1 MLGYVEIIITGF
13 IVNDKCLYFKKLTI
27 SLELDFITQNSIIYV
42 LMAWVVIIV
51 IAKALKFEKYGFEL
65 KAYSLVYKNKSVNE
79 LLIKILGRT
88 KRGIKV
94 FADLS
99 VIAGFI
105 MMGFAFYFLLNN
117 VSNYFV
123 AQSNFSELTVLIP
136 GVTLTSAPAITYF
149 LLSIPIVLV
158 VHEGAHGI
166 VAALEKIKIKTGGFA
181 IFIALFAGF
190 VEPDEEEFE
199 KAKKISKLRV
209 IGAGAT
215 SNVLFAIVLGAI
227 MLTNPL
233 FGMVIE
239 SIPLF
244 GDPILDT
251 FYVLSQ
257 GVLIISIIPNSGAEQ
272 AGLLPN
278 DIITSIN
285 DIPTHGPA
293 DFPILNPGEMASVSV
308 IRDGQVL
315 EFGLEVMSDPANPE
329 RGLIGIM
336 RDTSIPYK
344 PVMNF
349 IDWTNV
355 DFNISM
361 FLVWLWMISFFI
373 GIINML
379 PLPILDGGKFIHTI
393 IDKRFSD
400 KSVNI
405 VMWGI
410 YAFTFVLFGLNI
422 ALSYLKSGW
431 FTI

>member
-1 MLGYVEIIITGF
+1 
-13 IVNDKCLYFKKLTI
+13 
-27 SLELDFITQNSIIYV
+27 
-42 LMAWVVIIV
+42 MAWVIIIV
-51 IAKALKFEKYGFEL
+51 VAKALKLEKYGFEL
-65 KAYSLVYKNKSVNE
+65 KAYSLVYKNKGVNDT
-79 LLIKILGRT
+79 LIKVLGRT
-88 KRGIKV
+88 KRSVKV

-136 GVTLTSAPAITYF
+136 GVTLTSPEAITYF

-158 VHEGAHGI
+158 MHEGAHGI

-181 IFIALFAGF
+181 IFIAMFAGF

-215 SNVLFAIVLGAI
+215 SNVLFAIVLGII
-227 MLTNPL
+227 MLTNPV
-233 FGMVIE
+233 FGMIVE

-244 GDPILDT
+244 GEPILNT
-251 FYVLSQ
+251 FYELSS
-257 GVLIISIIPNSGAEQ
+257 GVLILSTMENSGAEQ
-272 AGLLPN
+272 AGLLGN

-285 DIPTHGPA
+285 DIPIRGPA
-293 DFPILNPGEMASVSV
+293 DFPILDPGDTATVS
-308 IRDGQVL
+308 ILRDGQEM
-315 EFGLEVMSDPANPE
+315 EFGVEIMSSPDDPE

-336 RDTSIPYK
+336 RDNSIPYK

-349 IDWTNV
+349 IDWSNV

-361 FLVWLWMISFFI
+361 FLLWLWMISFFI

-393 IDKRFSD
+393 IDKRFSE
-400 KSVNI
+400 KSVNV
-405 VMWGI
+405 VMWVI
-410 YAFTFVLFGLNI
+410 YGFTFALFGLNI

>member
-1 MLGYVEIIITGF
+1 MIITGF
-13 IVNDKCLYFKKLTI
+13 IVTDKCTYFKKLTI
-27 SLELDFITQNSIIYV
+27 NLELDFITQNAIIYV
-42 LMAWVVIIV
+42 LIAWVIIFV
-51 IAKALKFEKYGFEL
+51 TAKGLKLQKYGVEI
-65 KAYSLVYKNKSVNE
+65 KPYSLVYKNKQVNSI
-79 LLIKILGRT
+79 LIKILSRT
-88 KRGIKV
+88 KRVIRV

-99 VIAGFI
+99 VIAGFL
-105 MMGFAFYFLLNN
+105 MMGYAFYFLLNN
-117 VSNYFV
+117 ISNFFV
-123 AQSNFSELTVLIP
+123 AQDEFSELTVLIP
-136 GVTLTSAPAITYF
+136 GVTLTSAPAIAFF

-158 VHEGAHGI
+158 MHEGAHGI

-190 VEPDEEEFE
+190 VEPDEEDFD

-215 SNVLFAIVLGAI
+215 SNVMFAIVLGAI
-227 MLTNPL
+227 MLTNPI
-233 FGMVIE
+233 FGMVLE

-244 GDPILDT
+244 GEVILNV
-251 FYVLSQ
+251 FYELSQ
-257 GVLIISIIPNSGAEQ
+257 GVLVLSIIENSGAEQ
-272 AGLLPN
+272 AGMQAN

-285 DIPTHGPA
+285 GIPIHGPI
-293 DFPILNPGEMASVSV
+293 DFPSLNPGETASVTV
-308 IRDGQVL
+308 LRDSQTL
-315 EFGLEVMSDPANPE
+315 EFGVDIMPAPEDPE

-336 RDTSIPYK
+336 RDNSIPYK

-355 DFNISM
+355 DFNVSM
-361 FLVWLWMISFFI
+361 FLLWLWMISFFI

-379 PLPILDGGKFIHTI
+379 PLPILDGGKFVHTI
-393 IDKRFSD
+393 IDKRISD
-400 KSVNI
+400 NAVNG

-422 ALSYLKSGW
+422 ALSYMKSGW

>member
-1 MLGYVEIIITGF
+1 
-13 IVNDKCLYFKKLTI
+13 
-27 SLELDFITQNSIIYV
+27 
-42 LMAWVVIIV
+42 MAWVIV
-51 IAKALKFEKYGFEL
+51 IVVAKALKLEKYGFEL
-65 KAYSLVYKNKSVNE
+65 KAYSLVYKNKGVNDT
-79 LLIKILGRT
+79 LIKVLGRT
-88 KRGIKV
+88 KRSVKV

-136 GVTLTSAPAITYF
+136 GVTLTSPEAITYF

-158 VHEGAHGI
+158 MHEGAHGI

-181 IFIALFAGF
+181 IFIAMFAGF

-215 SNVLFAIVLGAI
+215 SNVLFAIVLGII
-227 MLTNPL
+227 MLTNPV
-233 FGMVIE
+233 FGMIVE

-244 GDPILDT
+244 GEPILNT
-251 FYVLSQ
+251 FYELSS
-257 GVLIISIIPNSGAEQ
+257 GVLILSTMENSGAEQ
-272 AGLLPN
+272 AGLLGN

-285 DIPTHGPA
+285 DIPIRGPA
-293 DFPILNPGEMASVSV
+293 DFPILDPGDTATVS
-308 IRDGQVL
+308 ILRDGQEM
-315 EFGLEVMSDPANPE
+315 EFGVEIMSSPDDPE

-336 RDTSIPYK
+336 RDNSIPYK

-349 IDWTNV
+349 IDWSNV

-361 FLVWLWMISFFI
+361 FLLWLWMISFFI

-393 IDKRFSD
+393 IDKRFSE
-400 KSVNI
+400 KSVNV
-405 VMWGI
+405 VMWVI
-410 YAFTFVLFGLNI
+410 YGFTFALFGLNI

>member
-1 MLGYVEIIITGF
+1 MIITGF
-13 IVNDKCLYFKKLTI
+13 IVTDKWLYLKKLTI
-27 SLELDFITQNSIIYV
+27 NLELDNLLAQNSIIYV

-51 IAKALKFEKYGFEL
+51 IAKALKLEKYGFEL
-65 KAYSLVYKNKSVNE
+65 KAYSLVYKNKSVNDV
-79 LLIKILGRT
+79 LIKILGRT
-88 KRGIKV
+88 ERGIKV
-94 FADLS
+94 FANIS
-99 VIAGFI
+99 VIAGFL

-158 VHEGAHGI
+158 IHEGAHGI

-181 IFIALFAGF
+181 VFIALFAGF
-190 VEPDEEEFE
+190 VEPDEEEFD

-215 SNVLFAIVLGAI
+215 SNVMFAIVLGAI
-227 MLTNPL
+227 MLTNPI
-233 FGMVIE
+233 FGMVLE

-244 GDPILDT
+244 GEVILDT
-251 FYVLSQ
+251 FYEVSQ
-257 GVLIISIIPNSGAEQ
+257 GVLILSIIENSGAEQ
-272 AGLLPN
+272 AGLLAN
-278 DIITSIN
+278 DVITTIN
-285 DIPTHGPA
+285 DTPIHGPA
-293 DFPILNPGEMASVSV
+293 DFPILNPGEIASVSV
-308 IRDGQVL
+308 LRDGQAL
-315 EFGLEVMSDPANPE
+315 EFGLEVMASPDDPQ

-336 RDTSIPYK
+336 RDNSIPYK
-344 PVMNF
+344 PVMDF
-349 IDWTNV
+349 IDWTSV

-361 FLVWLWMISFFI
+361 FLLWLWMISFFI

-393 IDKRFSD
+393 VDKRFSD

-410 YAFTFVLFGLNI
+410 YAFTFALFGLNI

>member
-1 MLGYVEIIITGF
+1 
-13 IVNDKCLYFKKLTI
+13 
-27 SLELDFITQNSIIYV
+27 
-42 LMAWVVIIV
+42 MAWVVIIV

-79 LLIKILGRT
+79 ILIKVLGRT
-88 KRGIKV
+88 ERGIKV
-94 FADLS
+94 FANIS
-99 VIAGFI
+99 VIAGFL

-158 VHEGAHGI
+158 IHEGAHGI

-190 VEPDEEEFE
+190 VEPDEEEFD

-215 SNVLFAIVLGAI
+215 SNVMFAIVLGAI
-227 MLTNPL
+227 MLTNPI
-233 FGMVIE
+233 FGMVLE

-244 GDPILDT
+244 GEPILNT
-251 FYVLSQ
+251 FYEVSQ
-257 GVLIISIIPNSGAEQ
+257 GVLILSIIENSGAEQ
-272 AGLLPN
+272 AGLLAN
-278 DIITSIN
+278 DVITTIN
-285 DIPTHGPA
+285 DIPIHGPA
-293 DFPILNPGEMASVSV
+293 DFPILNPGETASVS
-308 IRDGQVL
+308 ILRDGQAL
-315 EFGLEVMSDPANPE
+315 EFGLEVMASPDDPQ

-336 RDTSIPYK
+336 RDNSIPYK
-344 PVMNF
+344 PVMDF
-349 IDWTNV
+349 IDWSNV

-361 FLVWLWMISFFI
+361 FLLWLWMISFFI

-410 YAFTFVLFGLNI
+410 YAFTFALFGLNI

>member
-1 MLGYVEIIITGF
+1 
-13 IVNDKCLYFKKLTI
+13 
-27 SLELDFITQNSIIYV
+27 
-42 LMAWVVIIV
+42 MAWVGIIV
-51 IAKALKFEKYGFEL
+51 VAKALKLEKYGFEL
-65 KAYSLVYKNKSVNE
+65 KAYSLVYKNKSVNDV
-79 LLIKILGRT
+79 LIKVLGRT

-99 VIAGFI
+99 VIAGFL

-123 AQSNFSELTVLIP
+123 APDGFSELTVLIP

-158 VHEGAHGI
+158 MHEGAHGI

-227 MLTNPL
+227 MLTNPI
-233 FGMVIE
+233 FGMVLE

-244 GDPILDT
+244 GDVILNT
-251 FYVLSQ
+251 FYELSQ
-257 GVLIISIIPNSGAEQ
+257 GVLILSIMENSGAEQ
-272 AGLLPN
+272 AGLLAN
-278 DIITSIN
+278 DIITTIN
-285 DIPTHGPA
+285 DVQIYGPA
-293 DFPILNPGEMASVSV
+293 DFPVLNPGEMASVTV
-308 IRDGQVL
+308 LRDGQAL
-315 EFGLEVMSDPANPE
+315 EFGLEVMASPDDPE

-336 RDTSIPYK
+336 RDNAIPYN

-361 FLVWLWMISFFI
+361 FLLWLWMISFFI

-379 PLPILDGGKFIHTI
+379 PLPILDGGKFIHII
-393 IDKRFSD
+393 IDKRISD
-400 KSVNI
+400 KAVNG

-410 YAFTFVLFGLNI
+410 YGFTFALFGLNI
-422 ALSYLKSGW
+422 ALSYIKSGW